1 MNVKPYCLAFFS
13 FGGQYMI
20 KKYAIK
26 KEISEIFGVPIDTL
40 NKDLA
45 QMKRSSIFKDYI
57 IKPSYRRLL
66 ISIEGYE
73 KFLRDKEMQTL
84 KF

>member
-1 MNVKPYCLAFFS
+1 
-13 FGGQYMI
+13 MI
-20 KKYAIK
+20 KKFATK

-45 QMKRSSIFKDYI
+45 KMKMSYKFKDAI

-73 KFLRDKEMQTL
+73 NFLREMQQQNS
-84 KF
+84 

>member
-1 MNVKPYCLAFFS
+1 
-13 FGGQYMI
+13 MI
-20 KKYAIK
+20 KKFATK

-45 QMKRSSIFKDYI
+45 QMKCTATFKNDI

-66 ISIEGYE
+66 VSIEGYE
-73 KFLRDKEMQTL
+73 NFLRDKEMRRNNFL
-84 KF
+84 

>member
-1 MNVKPYCLAFFS
+1 
-13 FGGQYMI
+13 MI
-20 KKYAIK
+20 KKFACK
-26 KEISEIFGVPIDTL
+26 KEISDIFGVPIDTL

-45 QMKRSSIFKDYI
+45 QMKRCAAFAEAI

-73 KFLRDKEMQTL
+73 TFLRNQEMQRL